1 MGKTTSTRSDHKGED
16 EQGYWRVVCR
26 WKFHRMV
33 FIKGGGVGKLKTL
46 EVKLA
51 EGSKQDRIRGGGK
64 PALR

>member
-1 MGKTTSTRSDHKGED
+1 
-16 EQGYWRVVCR
+16 
-26 WKFHRMV
+26 MV
-33 FIKGGGVGKLKTL
+33 FIKGGGVGKLKAL